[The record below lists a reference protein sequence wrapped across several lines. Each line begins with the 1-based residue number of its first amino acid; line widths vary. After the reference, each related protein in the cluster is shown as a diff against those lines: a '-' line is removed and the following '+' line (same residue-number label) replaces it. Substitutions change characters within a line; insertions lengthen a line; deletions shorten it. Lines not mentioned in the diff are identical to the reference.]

1 MVELAD
7 TLDLGSS
14 EFISCGFDSHYLHSV
29 KRYFHG
35 HGFHRADNILQCAA
49 LHT

>member
-14 EFISCGFDSHYLHSV
+14 VREGVRVRLSV
-29 KRYFHG
+29 RLLLLY
-35 HGFHRADNILQCAA
+35 
-49 LHT
+49 